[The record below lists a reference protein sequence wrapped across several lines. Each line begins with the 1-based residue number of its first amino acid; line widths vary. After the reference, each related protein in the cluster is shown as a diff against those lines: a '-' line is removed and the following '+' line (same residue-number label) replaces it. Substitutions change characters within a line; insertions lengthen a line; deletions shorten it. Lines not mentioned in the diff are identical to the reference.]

1 MLFSCFR
8 SKGGWNNNPNCLQLK
23 YALRKMLLRN
33 AITASK
39 NANCLTFETIPTSII
54 PFFHTKKHKAP
65 LTEATTDDNEPQI
78 SLEENY
84 LGTQLN
90 SPETTEFVCN
100 ILFYIGGYLASKL
113 VRKLTCLSCKI
124 CLVSQ
129 FHGPTPDHDY
139 CAMRYSE
146 ITSAAAFTCVIM
158 TQNLNN
164 ERDIDFED
172 ARGKIDSESFSSS
185 GASDD
190 EVLEYSVP
198 EEIMGLQHGFES
210 RLENLDW

>member
-1 MLFSCFR
+1 MTQEMFSNADPFKYLLTYKFSQDHIELLFSCVR

-39 NANCLTFETIPTSII
+39 NANCLTFETILTSII
-54 PFFHTKKHKAP
+54 PFFHTKKLKAP

-100 ILFYIGGYLASKL
+100 ILF
-113 VRKLTCLSCKI
+113 
-124 CLVSQ
+124 
-129 FHGPTPDHDY
+129 
-139 CAMRYSE
+139 
-146 ITSAAAFTCVIM
+146 
-158 TQNLNN
+158 
-164 ERDIDFED
+164 
-172 ARGKIDSESFSSS
+172 
-185 GASDD
+185 
-190 EVLEYSVP
+190 
-198 EEIMGLQHGFES
+198 
-210 RLENLDW
+210 